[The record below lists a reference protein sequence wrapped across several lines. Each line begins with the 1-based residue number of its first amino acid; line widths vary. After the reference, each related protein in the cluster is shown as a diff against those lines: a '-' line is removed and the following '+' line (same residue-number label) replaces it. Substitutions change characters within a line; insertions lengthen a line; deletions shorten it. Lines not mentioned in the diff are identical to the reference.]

1 MVFMVGARKSKKIL
15 EEHLPTLEEDVK
27 DIKDKTMTPEIA
39 ESVSE
44 KADKILQQNFSGK
57 KLEKMREQL
66 AKTMKN
72 MQRNTRKGQSRRRIK

>member
-1 MVFMVGARKSKKIL
+1 MKTKAQKIL
-15 EEHLPTLEEDVK
+15 EKHLPSLEEDVK

-39 ESVSE
+39 DNVSE

>member
-1 MVFMVGARKSKKIL
+1 MVFMASRTKSKKIL
-15 EEHLPTLEEDVK
+15 EEHLPTLEEDIK

-39 ESVSE
+39 DSVSE

-66 AKTMKN
+66 AKTMKS
-72 MQRNTRKGQSRRRIK
+72 MQKNHRGRK